1 MTDGSHNQWPGPHE
15 RQVVLEMLINPDS
28 SHWHQCNELMRWLIM
43 RQANKLT
50 VILPAHVIDDI
61 LQNAMVSII
70 TNLPLFRFESRL
82 TTWLTTIAYT
92 RTIDALRS
100 RKRNRQTN
108 APLTNLIEGEETE
121 VVTYE
126 PEVSGTLEEMSTVS
140 EELREVLTEISA
152 YIRSH
157 ASSERNRKI
166 VQMVLFEGR
175 TLEEAAREVGVS
187 AAVASYFIRTL
198 RRHLEEKFRSP
209 SSSE

>member
-1 MTDGSHNQWPGPHE
+1 MTDGSHSQWPGPHE
-15 RQVVLEMLINPDS
+15 RQVILEMLVDPDS

-61 LQNAMVSII
+61 LQNAMMSVII
-70 TNLPLFRFESRL
+70 NLPLFRFESRL

-108 APLTNLIEGEETE
+108 TPLTNLIEGEEIE
-121 VVTYE
+121 VTYE
-126 PEVSGTLEEMSTVS
+126 PEVSGTLEEMSAIS
-140 EELREVLTEISA
+140 EELREVLAEISA

-175 TLEEAAREVGVS
+175 TLEKAAREAGVS

-198 RRHLEEKFRSP
+198 RRHLEEKFRPP